1 MRKNVYL
8 FILLFCTM
16 FLFACSNSEE
26 ASIMKIQNI
35 LLSSEE
41 VESNGEVLEET
52 VEPEEGETEEVLP
65 EEEKPEIC
73 DKHKGHKGH
82 KGDKPGKGEKPSQEE
97 TVEPEEG
104 ETEEVLP
111 EEVL

>member
-35 LLSSEE
+35 LLTPNLHS
-41 VESNGEVLEET
+41 
-52 VEPEEGETEEVLP
+52 
-65 EEEKPEIC
+65 
-73 DKHKGHKGH
+73 D
-82 KGDKPGKGEKPSQEE
+82 SQ
-97 TVEPEEG
+97 TCI
-104 ETEEVLP
+104 T
-111 EEVL
+111 